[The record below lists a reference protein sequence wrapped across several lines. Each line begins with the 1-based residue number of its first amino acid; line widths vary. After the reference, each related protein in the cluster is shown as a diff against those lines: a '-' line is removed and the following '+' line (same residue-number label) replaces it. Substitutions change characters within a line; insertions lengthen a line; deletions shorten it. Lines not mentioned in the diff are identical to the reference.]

1 MLISQNLI
9 FCLGVDMGLSK
20 IEEVI
25 EDASKGKIF
34 ILVDDEDRENEG
46 DLCVLGEHASPEAI
60 NFMAKYGRGLICLSL
75 TRIQSEKLGL
85 SLMER
90 RNEGRFETAFTVSIE
105 ASDGVTTGISAGDR
119 SLTIKTAIN
128 LNVSKNEITTPG
140 HVFPLIA
147 KDGGTLIRAGH
158 TEAIVDIAKLA
169 NSNPSGVICEIMKDN
184 GEMARLPDL
193 IKFSK
198 KHKIKIASISDLI
211 SYRRKNEFYIK
222 RVSESILESKFGGVW
237 RVIVFKNIIDN
248 SEHIALVKG
257 VINKK
262 DTILVRVHALDLLSD
277 VLGDQS
283 SHRTGSELSSAMET
297 ISNNKSGII
306 ILIRDLS
313 SESLSKKFSRNTNN
327 STRKLKSIRDYG
339 VGAQILLDLGVK
351 NMTILSN
358 TKATAIGLD
367 GFGLSIKSWKQV
379 G

>member
-1 MLISQNLI
+1 
-9 FCLGVDMGLSK
+9 MGLSK

-60 NFMAKYGRGLICLSL
+60 NFMAKHGRGLICLSL